1 MANTMVFGPGSTP
14 GSGGT
19 LPPEVRQAYATQ
31 LLLAA
36 RPALIHSQF
45 CDDKPIPKNSGT
57 TMHMRRFELLSP
69 AMTPL
74 TEGVT
79 PPGNTLVVTDVPVSI
94 QQFGDF
100 ITLSDMFSWVAI
112 DPILTEAAD
121 VLGFQ
126 AGQTLDQVSRNFMN
140 IGTNVI
146 YSGGAAS
153 RSALTTS
160 QKYTS
165 VEIKK
170 STRTLQKSYAAP
182 YDGQNYVAIVSPD
195 TVYDIQS
202 VNEWLN
208 TGEYS
213 DPEAIFSGEV
223 GRLYGIRYVQSA
235 IATIFSGAGASSQ
248 DIHGTLTFG
257 KAAFGKAEISGE
269 NLQMVVKGL
278 GQAGFDPLDQRAT
291 SGWKATHGGTI
302 LNQNFVVRVEAS
314 VSS

>member
-1 MANTMVFGPGSTP
+1 MADIMVFGPGTTP
-14 GSGGT
+14 GSGGS
-19 LPPEVRQAYATQ
+19 LPAEVRQAYAVR

-36 RPALIHSQF
+36 RPALVHAQF
-45 CDDKPIPKNSGT
+45 CDDKPIPKMTGT
-57 TMHMRRFELLSP
+57 TMHMRRFELLTP
-69 AMTPL
+69 AVTPL

-79 PPGNTLVVTDVPVSI
+79 PAGNQLTVTDVPVSI

-126 AGQTLDQVSRNFMN
+126 AGQTLDQLSRNFMN
-140 IGTNVI
+140 VGTSVI
-146 YSGGAAS
+146 YANGRAS
-153 RSALTTS
+153 RILLQTND
-160 QKYTS
+160 KYTS

-170 STRTLQKSYAAP
+170 AIRTLAKNYAAP
-182 YDGQNYVAIVSPD
+182 YDGRNMIAIVSPD

-202 VNEWLN
+202 VSEWLN
-208 TGEYS
+208 TGEYQ
-213 DPEAIFSGEV
+213 DDEKIYSGEA
-223 GRLYGIRYVQSA
+223 GRLYGTKYVESP
-235 IATIFSGAGASSQ
+235 IATIYAAAGASGQ

-257 KAAFGKAEISGE
+257 KNAFGKAAISGE

-291 SGWKATHGGTI
+291 SGWKATYGGTI
-302 LNQNFVVRVEAS
+302 LNQAFVTRVEAS